1 MSKLKESGAK
11 WWRCYKL
18 CVCLLH
24 EGAFCSLTEEYEV
37 ALFLAAYTEV
47 KLLGEEKKRDHELY
61 VVISTLVGL
70 RETRHA
76 LQSDFVQRWLLPRC
90 TWSEDLAQ
98 CEQAT
103 MRENW
108 VRTNSM
114 PGILGFSSIFFF
126 PRDAVCLPAAQETGH
141 FKMVISGP
149 FSDFSVVPDPSV
161 HFPVP
166 ASS

>member
-76 LQSDFVQRWLLPRC
+76 LQSGFVQR
-90 TWSEDLAQ
+90 
-98 CEQAT
+98 
-103 MRENW
+103 
-108 VRTNSM
+108 
-114 PGILGFSSIFFF
+114 
-126 PRDAVCLPAAQETGH
+126 
-141 FKMVISGP
+141 
-149 FSDFSVVPDPSV
+149 
-161 HFPVP
+161 
-166 ASS
+166 